1 MKATIYKGMDKV
13 KETSKDLRSPGA
25 SHSEAPSPLLGLK
38 DKTTK

>member
-25 SHSEAPSPLLGLK
+25 SHSEAPSLATAKRPRRS
-38 DKTTK
+38 